1 MRQVYLEGIL
11 GEKFGRDWNL
21 AVNSPAEALTAIM
34 AQRPGMKQFLISGD
48 GVQGYEV
55 LIDGESVV
63 TEDELLLKDPG
74 MGQTYTFVPVI
85 GGSKNSTMMMIL
97 GVTLI
102 AVTGG
107 FGGAFVPGFMGNA
120 VAGAGAV
127 AGGTATAAQA
137 AILGIET
144 GAVLSATNVAALHA
158 ATTTSAMLATQG
170 LGYLGVGL
178 VLGGAA
184 MMLAP
189 DVPDQNSAEQA
200 ENYLFGG
207 PINTVKQ
214 GQPIPLVYGRAI
226 VGSKTISASVFTNT
240 SRQKLTAGRKMVGIP
255 NFRTDGSKSGT
266 NNIAQ
271 EQGGYNWLNIG
282 PNIGM

>member
-1 MRQVYLEGIL
+1 MKNIILEGIL
-11 GEKFGRDWNL
+11 GEKFGYEWKLD
-21 AVNSPAEALTAIM
+21 VNSPAEALSAIM
-34 AQRPGMKQFLISGD
+34 AQRPAMRKFLLDSE

-55 LIDGESVV
+55 FVDDNGCEMLEELVINKPGEGS
-63 TEDELLLKDPG
+63 
-74 MGQTYTFVPVI
+74 YTFVPVI

-107 FGGAFVPGFMGNA
+107 FGLGIAAPFMASGGTA
-120 VAGAGAV
+120 VAGAAAGSAAAAGTTIASGA
-127 AGGTATAAQA
+127 TLTT
-137 AILGIET
+137 LG
-144 GAVLSATNVAALHA
+144 S
-158 ATTTSAMLATQG
+158 G
-170 LGYLGVGL
+170 LNYLGMGL
-178 VLGGAA
+178 LLGGAA

-189 DVPDQNSAEQA
+189 DVPDGNTSEKS

-207 PINTVKQ
+207 PVNTVKQ
-214 GQPIPLVYGRAI
+214 GEPIPLVYGRAI

-240 SRQKLTAGRKMVGIP
+240 SRQKLTAGRKMVGIK

-271 EQGGYNWLNIG
+271 NRTGYYWNIG
-282 PNIGM
+282 EIGL

>member
-1 MRQVYLEGIL
+1 MKNIILEGIL
-11 GEKFGRDWNL
+11 GEKFGYEWKLD
-21 AVNSPAEALTAIM
+21 VNSPAEALSAIM
-34 AQRPGMKQFLISGD
+34 AQRPAMRKFLLDSE

-55 LIDGESVV
+55 FVDDNGCEMLEELVINKPGEGS
-63 TEDELLLKDPG
+63 
-74 MGQTYTFVPVI
+74 YTFVPVI

-107 FGGAFVPGFMGNA
+107 FGLGIAAPFMASGGTA
-120 VAGAGAV
+120 VAGAAAGSAAAAGTTIASGATLTKI
-127 AGGTATAAQA
+127 G
-137 AILGIET
+137 
-144 GAVLSATNVAALHA
+144 
-158 ATTTSAMLATQG
+158 MG
-170 LGYLGVGL
+170 LNYLGMGL
-178 VLGGAA
+178 LLGGAS

-189 DVPDQNSAEQA
+189 DVPDGNSSEKS

-207 PINTVKQ
+207 PVNTVKQ
-214 GQPIPLVYGRAI
+214 GEPIPLVYGRAI

-240 SRQKLTAGRKMVGIP
+240 SRQKLTAGRKMVGIK

-271 EQGGYNWLNIG
+271 NRTGYYWNIG
-282 PNIGM
+282 EIGL